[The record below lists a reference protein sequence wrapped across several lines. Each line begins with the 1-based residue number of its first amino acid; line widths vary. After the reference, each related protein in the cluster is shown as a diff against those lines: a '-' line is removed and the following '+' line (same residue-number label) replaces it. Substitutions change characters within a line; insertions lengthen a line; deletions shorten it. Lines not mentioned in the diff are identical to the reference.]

1 MAEQLEQILKPE
13 RGAPRADRESSFRRL
28 RGVWAA
34 VVLVGSVGLALFQ
47 LYTAATLPIAPQ
59 LQRSI
64 HLGMGLG
71 LLFLLYP
78 LRIRGVLLK
87 TPPWYDVLLAILG
100 VAVGFY
106 HVIFYHELLTRSGI
120 NTTTDFV
127 VAGLAVLLVLEG
139 TRRVAGWPMVIVASG
154 FLAYA
159 LWGNYLPGL
168 FAHRGLS
175 LQRIL
180 EHSYLGLEGIM
191 GIPLG
196 VSATV
201 IFIYLLFAQVLE
213 KTGIRQLFVDVA
225 MALTGTSP
233 GGPAKA
239 AVISS
244 ALEGTI
250 SGSSIANTAGSGSF
264 TIPMMKSLGYRPEFA
279 AAVEASASTGGQ
291 IMPPVMGAA
300 AFIMVEFLNISY
312 IDIAKAAA
320 IPAILYFTGVFL
332 MVHFEALREGL
343 KGLPRERLPKLT
355 EVLRNRGYLLLPLV
369 LISWLMDAGFSPAKA
384 AVWSMALAFLL
395 GLLKK
400 ETRLG
405 LWDLLEV
412 LESAARVALPVI
424 AACAAAGIII
434 GVVTLTGIGLKL
446 SANMV
451 DLAGN
456 HLLLALVFTMVASL
470 VLGMGIPTTATYI
483 VLATMAA
490 PALVNLG
497 VVPLAAH
504 LFVFYFGVVADI
516 TPPVALAVYAGAAIA
531 DSNPWKTGI
540 EAVKLALGAFLVPYI
555 FALSPV
561 LILVGATPFL
571 VLQMLVTSV
580 IGMVALGAGV
590 AGFWTISLFR
600 IERFAL
606 IVGGLLLVDPG
617 LLTDLCGAGMV
628 GTVYLVQRVRANRTA
643 KEIKD

>member
-1 MAEQLEQILKPE
+1 VAEQLEQILKPE
-13 RGAPRADRESSFRRL
+13 RAAPPSDRESSFRRL
-28 RGVWAA
+28 RGPWAA

-78 LRIRGVLLK
+78 FRIRDVLLK
-87 TPPWYDVLLAILG
+87 TPPWYDVLLALLG
-100 VAVGFY
+100 VAVCFY
-106 HVIFYHELLTRSGI
+106 HVIFYHELLTRTGI
-120 NTTTDFV
+120 NTTMDFL
-127 VAGLAVLLVLEG
+127 VAGLAALLVLEG

-154 FLAYA
+154 FLVYA

-175 LQRIL
+175 LQRVL

-213 KTGIRQLFVDVA
+213 KTGIRQLFVDIA

-239 AVISS
+239 AVVSS

-291 IMPPVMGAA
+291 IMPPIMGAA
-300 AFIMVEFLNISY
+300 AFIMVEFLNLPY
-312 IDIAKAAA
+312 IEIAKAAA
-320 IPAILYFTGVFL
+320 IPAVLYFTGVFL

-343 KGLPRERLPKLT
+343 KGLPRQSLPKLT
-355 EVLRNRGYLLLPLV
+355 EVLLKRGYLLLPLV
-369 LISWLMDAGFSPAKA
+369 LIFWLMNAGISAAKA
-384 AVWSMALAFLL
+384 AVWSMALALLL
-395 GLLKK
+395 GLFRR

-405 LWDLLEV
+405 LRDLLQV
-412 LESAARVALPVI
+412 MESAARTALPVI

-451 DLAGN
+451 DLAGDR
-456 HLLLALVFTMVASL
+456 LLLALFFTMVASL

-490 PALVNLG
+490 PALVKLG

-540 EAVKLALGAFLVPYI
+540 EAVKLSLGAFLVPYI

-561 LILVGATPFL
+561 LILVGATPLL
-571 VLQMLVTSV
+571 VLQMLATSL

-590 AGFWTISLFR
+590 AGFWTINLLR
-600 IERFAL
+600 IERLAL
-606 IVGGLLLVDPG
+606 IAGGLLLVDPG

-628 GTVYLVQRVRANRTA
+628 GTVYLVQRIRANRTA
-643 KEIKD
+643 KELKD